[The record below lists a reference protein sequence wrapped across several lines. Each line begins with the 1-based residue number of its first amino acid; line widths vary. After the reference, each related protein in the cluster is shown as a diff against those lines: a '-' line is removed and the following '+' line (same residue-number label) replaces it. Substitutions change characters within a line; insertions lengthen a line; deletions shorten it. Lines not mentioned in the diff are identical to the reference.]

1 MIVNSLNDLALRQIP
16 RTWDFVKDLRAN
28 RKASPLCFIYN
39 SFFTSCDGISLT
51 ATAFF
56 KDICPELSVEK
67 RSQYMFFCCPFFR
80 TLSESI

>member
-16 RTWDFVKDLRAN
+16 RTYDFVKDLRAY

-39 SFFTSCDGISLT
+39 SFFTSSDGISLT

-56 KDICPELSVEK
+56 KDIFPELSVEK
-67 RSQYMFFCCPFFR
+67 RSQYMFFVSRFSLP
-80 TLSESI
+80 